1 MRLFL
6 DANVLVAILNKEY
19 PVFSYAAKII
29 SLSDRPEFHL
39 FASPT
44 SIAIAFYFSS
54 KKCGEARSK
63 EKIKIL
69 LEHIRIS
76 TVDEQCTLRAAK
88 NRSVTDLEDGIQ
100 YYSAVGESCEFIISE
115 NVKDFHFSEIKVVD
129 CESFLKHGLRIRD

>member
-29 SLSDRPEFHL
+29 SLSDRPEFDL
-39 FASPT
+39 YASPT
-44 SIAIAFYFSS
+44 SISIAFYFSS
-54 KKCGEARSK
+54 KKCGEAKSK
-63 EKIKIL
+63 EKIRIL

-76 TVDEQCTLRAAK
+76 TVDEQCTQSAAK
-88 NRSVTDLEDGIQ
+88 NPSVNDLEDGIQ
-100 YYSAVGESCEFIISE
+100 YYSALSESCECIITE

-129 CESFLKHGLRIRD
+129 CQSFLKHSLRLRD